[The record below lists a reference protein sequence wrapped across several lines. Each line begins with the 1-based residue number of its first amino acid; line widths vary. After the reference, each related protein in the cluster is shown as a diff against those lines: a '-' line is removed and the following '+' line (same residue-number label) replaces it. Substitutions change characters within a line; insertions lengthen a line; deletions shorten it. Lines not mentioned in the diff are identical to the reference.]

1 MAKQFLDK
9 RDTDYVRD
17 NLIFN
22 YCLGNEQELLIE
34 SYVHNN
40 GIELGFDPK
49 HFYFLM
55 TGVHKKYVEPYTPS
69 TFNFG
74 VSGIYASYQVINA
87 SLRAN
92 GYTGRA
98 FLIKEDNSKQM
109 GVLFSKG
116 NETKVSPEEMAEC
129 MVSAYIELYNERKSN
144 ILEYQSTSFVGP
156 YSGYEQIH
164 QAFLDARE
172 LNDLIFFGVRDVI
185 ITKEYREKTARP
197 CDVTAIL
204 GNVRRLITT
213 ICTGTCQQA
222 QRQMDYIIREMIAPS
237 YAMDNFT
244 AMFTAFDDLLGMLE
258 TVYPERIRVERRA
271 RDSFFTLNDYHA
283 YLRETIAA
291 IFAQLRDIPR
301 YSPTIL
307 MALSYI
313 NRNFTCDLSLTRLSE
328 YVYANASV
336 LSSEFNTE
344 VGMSLSEYVTLLR
357 IRRAQK
363 LLRTTPLT
371 IPEIAA
377 ATGFTSDQYFRR
389 IFKKQTGLSPQGY
402 RDSSDA

>member
-1 MAKQFLDK
+1 MEKQFLDK

-40 GIELGFDPK
+40 GIELGFDPSC
-49 HFYFLM
+49 FYFLM
-55 TGVHKKYVEPYTPS
+55 TGVRKKYVKPYTPS
-69 TFNFG
+69 TFNHG
-74 VSGIYASYQVINA
+74 VSGIYASYQVIHDT
-87 SLRAN
+87 LHAN

-98 FLIKEDNSKQM
+98 FLIKEDNSKQL

-116 NETKVSPEEMAEC
+116 NGTTISPEEMAQR
-129 MVSAYIELYNERKSN
+129 MLSAYIKLYNERKGSVLN
-144 ILEYQSTSFVGP
+144 DRSTSFVGP

-222 QRQMDYIIREMIAPS
+222 LRQMDYIIREMIAPPTRWITS
-237 YAMDNFT
+237 
-244 AMFTAFDDLLGMLE
+244 
-258 TVYPERIRVERRA
+258 PRCSRR
-271 RDSFFTLNDYHA
+271 
-283 YLRETIAA
+283 
-291 IFAQLRDIPR
+291 
-301 YSPTIL
+301 
-307 MALSYI
+307 
-313 NRNFTCDLSLTRLSE
+313 
-328 YVYANASV
+328 
-336 LSSEFNTE
+336 
-344 VGMSLSEYVTLLR
+344 
-357 IRRAQK
+357 
-363 LLRTTPLT
+363 LT
-371 IPEIAA
+371 ICWVCSRPYTRNISAWSAA
-377 ATGFTSDQYFRR
+377 HGIPFS
-389 IFKKQTGLSPQGY
+389 L
-402 RDSSDA
+402 